1 MTQVDDSVV
10 RLGGG
15 VSCYVI
21 SGSWHSGFGN
31 LVCD

>member
-1 MTQVDDSVV
+1 MIQVNDSVV
-10 RLGGG
+10 RVGGG

-31 LVCD
+31 LVYD